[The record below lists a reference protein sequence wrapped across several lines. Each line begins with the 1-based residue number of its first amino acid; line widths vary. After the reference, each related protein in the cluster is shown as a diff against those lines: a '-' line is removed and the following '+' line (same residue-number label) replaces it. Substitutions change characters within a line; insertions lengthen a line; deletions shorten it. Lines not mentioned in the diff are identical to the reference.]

1 MANSLAF
8 AASVRMYRPCS
19 IQRIAANERIR
30 LFRCPSATYL
40 TELER
45 KLLLKVSGEH
55 RAGWRDHVLMSLAFG
70 TGLRQHEL
78 LALDVGDVFDDAGRA
93 KRRLV
98 LRVFKRSAS
107 DPAVQEVVLPEL
119 ARAKLQKLRT
129 WKQQENESLAPDAPL
144 FVSRLGRRL
153 SASRSAT
160 PSACGRRAPGSTAGC
175 RFMRLAIPRAP
186 TCIGPP
192 RTSRS
197 SSDLLATSRS

>member
-1 MANSLAF
+1 M
-8 AASVRMYRPCS
+8 
-19 IQRIAANERIR
+19 
-30 LFRCPSATYL
+30 SAYVYAVARQPRTL

-98 LRVFKRSAS
+98 LRVFKRSAA

-119 ARAKLQKLRT
+119 ARAKLQKFRT
-129 WKQQENESLAPDAPL
+129 WKQQERESLAPDAPL
-144 FVSRLGRRL
+144 FVSRLGHRLSARQVRHAFGVWQARAGLDRRL
-153 SASRSAT
+153 SFHAT
-160 PSACGRRAPGSTAGC
+160 RHTACSNLYRATKDLKVVQRFARHKSIVTTSIYAHPSDE
-175 RFMRLAIPRAP
+175 
-186 TCIGPP
+186 
-192 RTSRS
+192 
-197 SSDLLATSRS
+197 DLVNAVRDLPC